1 MRDDGAGSAAPGAKP
16 GFGLAGM
23 RERVEA
29 LGGALVVD
37 SVPESRLVRHGRAAG
52 RAAGGRRMR
61 ILLVEDHAIV
71 RDGLKRLLGG
81 LADAQVVEAGDGRQ
95 ALATARAEAI
105 DLVVLDLNLPGLG
118 GLELLR
124 RLRGVCEAKILV
136 LSMHAEPLYA
146 ARALDA
152 GAAGYVSKNASP
164 DELIAAVQRVAAG
177 GRYVEG
183 EIAQALALQ
192 GAALGQP
199 IGQLSA
205 REMEIMRL
213 LASGNSLAEIAEALG
228 VGYKT
233 VANTASQMKVK
244 LGVARTADLVRL
256 AIETGVS

>member
-1 MRDDGAGSAAPGAKP
+1 
-16 GFGLAGM
+16 
-23 RERVEA
+23 
-29 LGGALVVD
+29 
-37 SVPESRLVRHGRAAG
+37 
-52 RAAGGRRMR
+52 MR

-81 LADAQVVEAGDGRQ
+81 LAGAEVMEAADGRQ
-95 ALATARAEAI
+95 ALALARAEAI
-105 DLVVLDLNLPGLG
+105 DLIILDLNLPGLG

-124 RLRGVCEAKILV
+124 RLVVVSSARILV

-164 DELIAAVQRVAAG
+164 DELIAAVLRVAGG

-213 LASGNSLAEIAEALG
+213 LGAGNSLAEIAEALG

-233 VANTASQMKVK
+233 VANTASQMKLK